1 MFYAHHI
8 GTFLTTYSKKQIAG
22 DDRVKRLLNPRDVAC
37 NYNLSKTCVCAKC
50 QKWGRWFTA
59 RPKELHQNTACQRQ
73 KSDNEKAT
81 FVYTSA
87 GITYCKPIA
96 NLKQ

>member
-37 NYNLSKTCVCAKC
+37 NYNLSKTVCV
-50 QKWGRWFTA
+50 
-59 RPKELHQNTACQRQ
+59 QNVRNGEDGLLQDQ
-73 KSDNEKAT
+73 KS
-81 FVYTSA
+81 FVKTLH
-87 GITYCKPIA
+87 A
-96 NLKQ
+96 NGSSLAMKKVRF